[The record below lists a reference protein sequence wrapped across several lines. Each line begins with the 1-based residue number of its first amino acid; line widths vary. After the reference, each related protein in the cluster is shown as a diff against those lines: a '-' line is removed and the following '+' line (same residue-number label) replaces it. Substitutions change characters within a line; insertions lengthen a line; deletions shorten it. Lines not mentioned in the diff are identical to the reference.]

1 MRRFC
6 GMALSRNETRSM
18 WLQGPSSPCG
28 VTCEANQPWRLVLLG
43 PPGVGKGTQADL
55 LNRRL
60 HACHLSTGD
69 VFRAAGN
76 QPDPS
81 PAMKDALA
89 CMRRGELVPDAVVWE
104 IVSER
109 ARCLKCAGGFILDG
123 FPRTLGQAIAL
134 HSLTQDQG
142 LPLHAVLNYTLP
154 LNDIVARLAGRR
166 TCEGCKAVYHLTDR
180 PSKTEGRCDRCNGKL
195 FQREDDRPESIQIRL
210 EAYNR
215 STAPLIDYYDKL
227 NLLVHVD
234 ASGEPE
240 DIFARTVLNL
250 GTIRHSELAREM
262 WVLGQE

>member
-1 MRRFC
+1 M
-6 GMALSRNETRSM
+6 
-18 WLQGPSSPCG
+18 
-28 VTCEANQPWRLVLLG
+28 CEATQPWRLVVLG

-76 QPDPS
+76 MAEPS
-81 PAMKDALA
+81 QAMKEALA
-89 CMRRGELVPDAVVWE
+89 CMRRGELVSDAVVWD

-109 ARCLKCAGGFILDG
+109 AQCLKCAGGFILDG

-154 LNDIVARLAGRR
+154 VSDIVRRLGGRR
-166 TCEGCKAVYHLTDR
+166 TCEVCKTIYNVADKPPKV
-180 PSKTEGRCDRCNGKL
+180 EGRCDRCNGNL
-195 FQREDDRPESIQIRL
+195 FQRDDDRPESIEVRL
-210 EAYNR
+210 EAYHRN
-215 STAPLIDYYDKL
+215 TAPLIEYYEKL
-227 NLLVHVD
+227 KLLVTVD
-234 ASGEPE
+234 ASGPAE
-240 DIFARTVLNL
+240 DIFSRTVLSL
-250 GTIRHSELAREM
+250 GSIRHAELARQI